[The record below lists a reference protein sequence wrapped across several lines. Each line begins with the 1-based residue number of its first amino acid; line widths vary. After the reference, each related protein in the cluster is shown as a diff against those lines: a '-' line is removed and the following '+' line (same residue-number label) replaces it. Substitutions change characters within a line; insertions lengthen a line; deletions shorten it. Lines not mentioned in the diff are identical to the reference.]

1 MYFQNE
7 IREIQGYGE
16 KPKNLQIKPQE
27 IKLAEQLIATLSED
41 FNPAKY
47 RDTFQERLRALV
59 ESKQEGKPFTER
71 RAPRQAQVIDM
82 MDALKRVGEKRGA
95 QANGRALPENMRW
108 REMPSAWP
116 ANLWD
121 PRAANVLWKMG
132 GPSQLS

>member
-7 IREIQGYGE
+7 IREVQGYGE

-47 RDTFQERLRALV
+47 RDTFQERLRA
-59 ESKQEGKPFTER
+59 
-71 RAPRQAQVIDM
+71 
-82 MDALKRVGEKRGA
+82 
-95 QANGRALPENMRW
+95 
-108 REMPSAWP
+108 

>member
-7 IREIQGYGE
+7 IREVQGYGE

-82 MDALKRVGEKRGA
+82 MDALKKS
-95 QANGRALPENMRW
+95 W
-108 REMPSAWP
+108 RETGRTGKRSRVAGEH
-116 ANLWD
+116 ALARNAKRL
-121 PRAANVLWKMG
+121 A
-132 GPSQLS
+132 S